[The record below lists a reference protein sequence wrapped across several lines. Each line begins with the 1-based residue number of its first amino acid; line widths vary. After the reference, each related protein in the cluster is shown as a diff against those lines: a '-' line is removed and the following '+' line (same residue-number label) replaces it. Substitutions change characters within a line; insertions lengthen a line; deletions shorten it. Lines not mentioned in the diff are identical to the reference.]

1 MRIPMKKL
9 LHEPLVHFLLLGAAI
24 FAASQWA
31 AGSATTRPG
40 QIVVTQGRI
49 ESLATGFARTWQRPP
64 TTGELEGLVRD
75 YIREEIYAR
84 EAIALGLDKDDT
96 IIRRRL
102 RQKLE
107 FVSEDVAAQAEPTDE
122 QLRGYLKE
130 HPDAFR
136 TERRFTF
143 SQVYLNPRRRGENLA
158 GDAAQMLAQLR
169 QAGSKADVSALG
181 DSLLLDYQFDAL
193 PATEVAKQ
201 FGEKFAAK
209 LGELPAGQWQGPI
222 ESGYGV
228 HLVWVSERTEGRMPV
243 LEQVHDAV
251 RREWANARRREAN
264 EKFYQALLT
273 RYTVTIEEPEP
284 AQAVDNNKWRRR
296 GDDYELESGK

>member
-1 MRIPMKKL
+1 MKRL
-9 LHEPLVHFLLLGAAI
+9 LREPLVHFLLLGAAI
-24 FAASQWA
+24 FAVSQWTAGRA
-31 AGSATTRPG
+31 ATKPG
-40 QIVVTQGRI
+40 QIVVTQGHI
-49 ESLATGFARTWQRPP
+49 DSLATGFGRTWQRPP
-64 TTGELEGLVRD
+64 TTAELEGLVRD

-84 EAIALGLDKDDT
+84 EAIAIGLDKDDT

-122 QLRGYLKE
+122 QLGEYLKE

-143 SQVYLNPRRRGENLA
+143 SQVYLNPRRHGENLG
-158 GDAAQMLAQLR
+158 GDTAQMLAQLR
-169 QAGSKADVSALG
+169 QAGNTVDVSTLG

-193 PATEVAKQ
+193 PAGEVAKL
-201 FGEKFAAK
+201 FGAKFTLE

-228 HLVWVSERTEGRMPV
+228 HLVRISERTEGRMPA
-243 LEQVHDAV
+243 LEQVREAV
-251 RREWANARRREAN
+251 RREWANARRVEAN
-264 EKFYQALLT
+264 EKFYQALLA
-273 RYTVTIEEPEP
+273 RYTVTIEAQHP
-284 AQAVDNNKWRRR
+284 AENTDKKQLANARR
-296 GDDYELESGK
+296 